1 MTLSHH
7 LTSGT
12 CVATGSD
19 DSELTRSLLRKHQQQ
34 VYCDTD
40 RLFAWLLLAQWLFGI
55 LLASWISPRTWA
67 GLSSTLHPHIGVSIL
82 LGGAIISVPALLA
95 IFRPGAM
102 ATRHLIAAGQMLTSS
117 LLIHLSGGRI
127 ETHFHIFGSLAL
139 LAFYRD
145 WTVLV
150 TASTIIALDHLLRG
164 LLWPQ
169 SVYGVLDSGWLRT
182 IEHVGW
188 ITFENVF
195 LILYC
200 VRAQREMAEIA
211 SRETQLLNIQANI
224 EHKVEERTA
233 ELAAQT
239 RSLEQSEERLR
250 LMIEG
255 TDVIVWEYDARTDC
269 FVYVSPCA
277 EKMGF
282 PLRDW
287 FTPGFWRRTLHPD
300 DRAYAEQYCL
310 AETMGGRDHR
320 ILYRMF
326 NADGQVVWIDDLVS
340 VPKNPHDKHLLRGV
354 MIDIT
359 DRKVTEDRLRISN
372 EELVERTRELMA
384 AQERLNM
391 QAAELTKSTYDMASL
406 KDEADRANQ
415 AKSEFLANMSHEIRT
430 PMTAILGYTDLL
442 VEEGDMAKAPPHR
455 VQALHTIRRNGE
467 HLLSLINDI
476 LDLSKIEVGKLGV
489 EAISCSPQQ
498 LLVDVETLMKL
509 RAQEKQLTLSVEVIG
524 QLPAAI
530 ESDPTRLRQIL
541 VNLVGNAIKFTQ
553 QGGVRIVARYERD
566 QHSRLTFDV
575 IDTGSGMTTEVLQK
589 VFKPFTQADTS
600 TTRRFG
606 GTGLGLTISKR
617 LAEML
622 GGDISI
628 VDSRPGQGTTFRL
641 VIDRVVELAE
651 DPQRPPLVSDVI
663 LPACS
668 AVSLRPGC
676 RILLAED
683 GPDNQRLISYILT
696 RAGAVVSVVD
706 NGRSAVSEAVTA
718 SERGEPF
725 DLILMD
731 MQMPTMDGYA
741 ATAWLRREGYTGPIV
756 ALTAHAMSGDREK
769 CLAAG
774 CSDYAT
780 KPLDRPRLMHQI
792 ARLTGTNLEAST
804 RDSANDEP
812 AHDESAAVG
821 CL

>member
-1 MTLSHH
+1 MVVPLCLVAVSAVGLFSLTGMWKAYLCMALPTL
-7 LTSGT
+7 LPT
-12 CVATGSD
+12 AYFY
-19 DSELTRSLLRKHQQQ
+19 LRSPEPEREVLGG
-34 VYCDTD
+34 
-40 RLFAWLLLAQWLFGI
+40 FI
-55 LLASWISPRTWA
+55 LLF
-67 GLSSTLHPHIGVSIL
+67 L
-82 LGGAIISVPALLA
+82 
-95 IFRPGAM
+95 M
-102 ATRHLIAAGQMLTSS
+102 IAVVNA
-117 LLIHLSGGRI
+117 RR
-127 ETHFHIFGSLAL
+127 F
-139 LAFYRD
+139 
-145 WTVLV
+145 
-150 TASTIIALDHLLRG
+150 
-164 LLWPQ
+164 
-169 SVYGVLDSGWLRT
+169 
-182 IEHVGW
+182 
-188 ITFENVF
+188 
-195 LILYC
+195 
-200 VRAQREMAEIA
+200 QR
-211 SRETQLLNIQANI
+211 N
-224 EHKVEERTA
+224 TA
-233 ELAAQT
+233 EFI
-239 RSLEQSEERLR
+239 RLR
-250 LMIEG
+250 LHHAKVAQEN
-255 TDVIVWEYDARTDC
+255 EEAK
-269 FVYVSPCA
+269 
-277 EKMGF
+277 EN
-282 PLRDW
+282 
-287 FTPGFWRRTLHPD
+287 
-300 DRAYAEQYCL
+300 AEQ
-310 AETMGGRDHR
+310 
-320 ILYRMF
+320 
-326 NADGQVVWIDDLVS
+326 
-340 VPKNPHDKHLLRGV
+340 
-354 MIDIT
+354 
-359 DRKVTEDRLRISN
+359 
-372 EELVERTRELMA
+372 
-384 AQERLNM
+384 
-391 QAAELTKSTYDMASL
+391 
-406 KDEADRANQ
+406 ANQ
-415 AKSEFLANMSHEIRT
+415 AKSQFLANMSHEIRT